1 MTRDEA
7 LDRLRGMHDPATW
20 KLHEKNGAAG
30 AQIGV
35 KMGDIRKLAK
45 AIRKDHALALK
56 LWETGIIEAR
66 LLAVLVMV
74 PDRLSAEEVDGLV
87 RSNGFGWVA
96 DWLMSY
102 VVKVHPGKEALREGW
117 MAAEAPWAARAGW
130 SLTAEQVEKAPEG
143 LDLGA
148 LLDRIE
154 RELAGAPAPVQWT
167 MNNTLAAIGIH
178 HAAHRARA
186 VEIGERLG
194 VFRDYPTP
202 RGCTSPFAPLWIAEM
217 VRRAG

>member
-45 AIRKDHALALK
+45 AIRKDHALALE

-117 MAAEAPWAARAGW
+117 MVGDAPWAARAGW
-130 SLTAEQVEKAPEG
+130 SLTAERVEKAPEG
-143 LDLGA
+143 LDLDA

-154 RELAGAPAPVQWT
+154 REMAAAPAPVQWT